1 MAELNDQYRS
11 EPLRFASDR
20 PDPVTKPETDKPEGK
35 EAGAVKP
42 EADTTKAADS
52 RAKSPDAP
60 EPKKD
65 DHDELR
71 QLILQLS
78 IIRADCSLPEKLDK
92 SINDLTRDAI
102 TPGKL
107 DDPTVRAKL
116 AYAVQDVERSGASLV
131 MSQSLRDQMRET
143 ATSLPT
149 LRNEG
154 MQALLKDTP
163 NLANQGLVSRIRT
176 EAADISKLSDQQ
188 NTDANSKVSV
198 LENAARLAQRIPEA
212 QQAQAASA
220 TPNSAERQVEKPVPQ
235 AGTQANTQAAPPS
248 RQDATQVYSDPEIT
262 GVKLRLPGAA
272 AEILSN
278 LGPERTKPETADAQ
292 RVSLFD
298 RLSNYQA
305 NVLGPRNEEKA
316 IQSTFEAGAAANA
329 ALQDFS
335 NGPGRAIMAKIEQA
349 AKNDPDGMA
358 GVLSEMRA
366 GGRFADLRNQFDQAL
381 LTEKNLAASYDKAT
395 SALANYADKRAAIE
409 PVIAKQPDAGA
420 LAAKLQQVDASIG
433 EKAEVLPGRKEGEN
447 ALEELAKKAGEAISK
462 AVEKIQGAIQRFS
475 GNAEH
480 SASASPSPSP

>member
-1 MAELNDQYRS
+1 MPDLNERDRS

-20 PDPVTKPETDKPEGK
+20 PDPVTKPETVKPEGK
-35 EAGAVKP
+35 DAGAIKP
-42 EADTTKAADS
+42 DAETPKSADTT
-52 RAKSPDAP
+52 AKSPDAH
-60 EPKKD
+60 EPKKE

-71 QLILQLS
+71 QLIMQLE
-78 IIRADCSLPEKLDK
+78 IIRANRALPDKLGEAIK
-92 SINDLTRDAI
+92 ELRQDAD
-102 TPGKL
+102 TPAKL
-107 DDPTVRAKL
+107 DDPTVRTKL
-116 AYAVQDVERSGASLV
+116 AYAVQDAEKVGAVLS
-131 MSQSLRDQMRET
+131 MPQALRDQLRKSGT
-143 ATSLPT
+143 TLPN

-163 NLANQGLVSRIRT
+163 NIDDHNLVTKIRL
-176 EAADISKLSDQQ
+176 EAANTTTLPDQHTQ
-188 NTDANSKVSV
+188 ETNSKAAT
-198 LENAARLAQRIPEA
+198 LENEARLAQRIPEA
-212 QQAQAASA
+212 QQTQAAAA
-220 TPNSAERQVEKPVPQ
+220 TINSAERQAEKP
-235 AGTQANTQAAPPS
+235 ATQANNQAAPPS
-248 RQDATQVYSDPEIT
+248 RQDANQIFTDPEIT
-262 GVKLRLPGAA
+262 GIKLRLPGAA

-278 LGPERTKPETADAQ
+278 LGPERSKAENADAQ

-316 IQSTFEAGAAANA
+316 IQSTFEAGADANA
-329 ALQDFS
+329 ALQEFS

-349 AKNDPDGMA
+349 AKSKPEGMA
-358 GVLSEMRA
+358 GVLSEMRS
-366 GGRFADLRNQFDQAL
+366 GGRYADLRGQFDQAL

-420 LAAKLQQVDASIG
+420 LAAKLQQVDASVG

-462 AVEKIQGAIQRFS
+462 AVEKIQGAIQRFT

-480 SASASPSPSP
+480 SASASPRPSP

>member
-1 MAELNDQYRS
+1 MADLNDQYRS

-20 PDPVTKPETDKPEGK
+20 PDPVTKPEIVNPEGK
-35 EAGAVKP
+35 DAGAVKP
-42 EADTTKAADS
+42 DADTTKAADS

-60 EPKKD
+60 EPKKE

-71 QLILQLS
+71 QLVLQLS
-78 IIRADCSLPEKLDK
+78 IIRSDRSLPEKLDK
-92 SINDLTRDAI
+92 SISDLTRDAI

-116 AYAVQDVERSGASLV
+116 AYAVQDVERSGASLI
-131 MSQSLRDQMRET
+131 MSQALRDQMRES
-143 ATSLPT
+143 ATTLPN

-154 MQALLKDTP
+154 MQALLKDTA
-163 NLANQGLVSRIRT
+163 NLANHDLVSRIRT
-176 EAADISKLSDQQ
+176 EAADISKLSNQQ
-188 NTDANSKVSV
+188 SPDANSSVSV

-212 QQAQAASA
+212 QQTQAASA
-220 TPNSAERQVEKPVPQ
+220 TPNSAERQVEKPVPP
-235 AGTQANTQAAPPS
+235 TNTQAAPPS

-278 LGPERTKPETADAQ
+278 LGPERTKPENADAQ

-316 IQSTFEAGAAANA
+316 IQRTFEAGAAANA

-358 GVLSEMRA
+358 GVLAEMRA

-395 SALANYADKRAAIE
+395 TALANYADKRAVIE

-420 LAAKLQQVDASIG
+420 LAAKLHQIDASVG
-433 EKAEVLPGRKEGEN
+433 EKAEVLPGRKDGDN
-447 ALEELAKKAGEAISK
+447 ALEELAKKASEAISK
-462 AVEKIQGAIQRFS
+462 AVEKIQGAIQRFT

>member
-78 IIRADCSLPEKLDK
+78 IIRADRSLPEKLDK

-116 AYAVQDVERSGASLV
+116 AYAVQDVERSGASLI
-131 MSQSLRDQMRET
+131 MSQALRDQMREV
-143 ATSLPT
+143 ATTLPN

-163 NLANQGLVSRIRT
+163 NLLEQSLVGNIRNEAITIAKATNQHSEET
-176 EAADISKLSDQQ
+176 
-188 NTDANSKVSV
+188 NSKVAA
-198 LENAARLAQRIPEA
+198 LENEARLAQRIPGR
-212 QQAQAASA
+212 QQSQA
-220 TPNSAERQVEKPVPQ
+220 TTVEINSAERQVDKPAPQ
-235 AGTQANTQAAPPS
+235 TNTQAPAPS

-278 LGPERTKPETADAQ
+278 LGPERTKPENADTQ

-305 NVLGPRNEEKA
+305 NILGPRNEEKA
-316 IQSTFEAGAAANA
+316 IQRTFEAGAAANA

-335 NGPGRAIMAKIEQA
+335 NGPGRAVMAKIEQA

-395 SALANYADKRAAIE
+395 AALANYADKRAAIE
-409 PVIAKQPDAGA
+409 PVIAKQPDASA
-420 LAAKLQQVDASIG
+420 LTAKLQQVDASVG

-447 ALEELAKKAGEAISK
+447 ALEELAKKASEAISK
-462 AVEKIQGAIQRFS
+462 AVEKIQGAIQRFT